1 MRRILILSVAALAL
15 AACEPP
21 APGKTGEG
29 GGAAAP
35 AGAFASSQQDDLS
48 GYYIPADQGAGT
60 GWTFH
65 HVFIG
70 QASDFE
76 AWEAGRR
83 SATFAPIMIEF
94 EDASSPM
101 VQTEMGE
108 SRSGRARILP
118 TSYSVSDDRVRFE
131 GRSQALG
138 LVRFEGRLDPEALA
152 EARRN
157 LGDETAVLSG
167 TLNVAARSQAVRL
180 RWWAGD

>member
-1 MRRILILSVAALAL
+1 MRRILILSAAALALAL

-35 AGAFASSQQDDLS
+35 ARAFASSQQDDLS
-48 GYYIPADQGAGT
+48 GYYIPADQMAAN

-65 HVFIG
+65 HIFIG

-76 AWEAGRR
+76 AWEAGQR

-131 GRSQALG
+131 GR
-138 LVRFEGRLDPEALA
+138 LDPEALA

-157 LGDETAVLSG
+157 LGDENPVLTG
-167 TLNVAARSQAVRL
+167 TLSVGRTQFGVRL

>member
-21 APGKTGEG
+21 APGKTSEG

-108 SRSGRARILP
+108 QVICQRREHA
-118 TSYSVSDDRVRFE
+118 THRVITL
-131 GRSQALG
+131 QALLKLFFLG
-138 LVRFEGRLDPEALA
+138 ADLAHHVFNDALVLA
-152 EARRN
+152 A
-157 LGDETAVLSG
+157 
-167 TLNVAARSQAVRL
+167 
-180 RWWAGD
+180 